1 MEASDVVD
9 RMIASKDLHVV
20 THLPKKSTTTT
31 ITTTTITVKETRKT
45 AKQSTAKQSTAK
57 QSTAKQSTA
66 KQSRKKRKQSTAAQ
80 PSPCGQWFQKQ
91 PPVID
96 LMDDDDS
103 KDARPPLAQRCT
115 NQNDEVP
122 VAKPQKLKRNT
133 RDLWED
139 ESDEEFEFEG

>member
-20 THLPKKSTTTT
+20 THLPKKSITTT
-31 ITTTTITVKETRKT
+31 TTTTITVKETRKT
-45 AKQSTAKQSTAK
+45 AKH
-57 QSTAKQSTA
+57 STAKQSTA